1 MKILIAEDD
10 ANIRQGLVDA
20 LAREG
25 YTLIAAPDGR
35 AALTSYH
42 LDMPDFVLLD
52 IMMPEMDGY
61 AVCREIRR
69 HNEHIP
75 VVFLSAKD
83 EEIDRVVGL
92 ELGADDYIS
101 KPFGIHEL
109 RARIKTIAR
118 RCLSHNAPQPNLCF
132 PFGDLTV
139 FPNELCAKR
148 GEQKLELTLREVRIL
163 SCLYS
168 NKNQVVTRDMLFDAA
183 WGYDY
188 FPNSRTLDQ
197 HISRLRKVI
206 ELDSSHPQ
214 LIRTVHGIG
223 YRYQV
228 QT

>member
-20 LAREG
+20 LSREG
-25 YTLIAAPDGR
+25 YSLIAAPDGR
-35 AALTSYH
+35 AALESYH
-42 LDMPDFVLLD
+42 RDKPDFVLLD

-61 AVCREIRR
+61 TVCREIRR
-69 HNEHIP
+69 QNEHIP
-75 VVFLSAKD
+75 IVFLSAKD

-118 RCLSHNAPQPNLCF
+118 RCLNHSATQPNLSF
-132 PFGDLTV
+132 AFGDLTV
-139 FPNELCAKR
+139 FPNELCAWR

-163 SCLYS
+163 SCLER

-206 ELDSSHPQ
+206 EQDANQPQ
-214 LIRTVHGIG
+214 LIRTVHGLG

-228 QT
+228 S

>member
-10 ANIRQGLVDA
+10 VNIRQGLVDA
-20 LAREG
+20 LSREG
-25 YTLIAAPDGR
+25 YTPVAAPDGR
-35 AALTSYH
+35 AALVSYH
-42 LDMPDFVLLD
+42 RDRPDFVLLD

-69 HNEHIP
+69 YNEHIP
-75 VVFLSAKD
+75 IVFLSAKD
-83 EEIDRVVGL
+83 EEIDRVIGL

-118 RCLSHNAPQPNLCF
+118 RCLHQNAAQASHSF

-139 FPNELCAKR
+139 FPNELRARR
-148 GEQKLELTLREVRIL
+148 GEEKLELTLREVRIL
-163 SCLYS
+163 SCLEQH
-168 NKNQVVTRDMLFDAA
+168 KNQVVTRDMLFDAA

-188 FPNSRTLDQ
+188 VPNSRTLDQ

-206 ELDSSHPQ
+206 ERDANHPQ
-214 LIRTVHGIG
+214 LIRTVHGLG
-223 YRYQV
+223 YRYGV
-228 QT
+228 S